1 MSENS
6 NNDMLPISGEH
17 VEADGVYKN
26 EWGRELELQRGDVF
40 PPDPQLGTTE
50 WEWAE
55 MTFDNHH
62 EGTTD
67 PRLVPK
73 KDDINK
79 RGKILHPRRQMDRG
93 KK

>member
-1 MSENS
+1 MSENK
-6 NNDMLPISGEH
+6 DRMLPISGEE
-17 VEADGVYKN
+17 VEVDGVYKN
-26 EWGRELELQRGDVF
+26 EWGRELELQRGNIF

-55 MTFDNHH
+55 MSFDNHH
-62 EGTTD
+62 EGETD

-73 KDDINK
+73 KNDLDK
-79 RGKILHPRRQMDRG
+79 QGKITNPRRQMGRG